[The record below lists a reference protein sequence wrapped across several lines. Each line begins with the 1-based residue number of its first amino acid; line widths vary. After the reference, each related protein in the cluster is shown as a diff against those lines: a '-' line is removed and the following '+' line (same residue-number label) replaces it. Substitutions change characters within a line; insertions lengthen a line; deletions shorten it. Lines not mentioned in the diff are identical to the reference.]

1 MSTRQLTILT
11 VFLLMPVG
19 AFFIADLANQ
29 FVAHALQVSPPLKV
43 SYPSGRSIQTS
54 HTSDA
59 SSLLSE
65 IISGPLFPRAAEKPA
80 PSQSSASFQEDT
92 LDLRLMGTM
101 AGEGHLSPAAV
112 IQEGMER
119 RQRLY
124 KLGDLVAGRARL
136 IRIGSQRVVLRDI
149 QTSNLIK
156 LTLYGGEPADLTRGA
171 AKKVSVSKSGSN
183 GAANRR
189 LVLDRREIKEKLSN
203 LPQLMTRAQMAPAYN
218 NGVLQGYMLI
228 AIAPGSFFEKLG
240 LRKHD
245 ILTRINGMEIKDP
258 ARLAQVM
265 GQLKYENT
273 IALDMI
279 RTGKPL
285 TMEYFIR

>member
-11 VFLLMPVG
+11 VFFLMPLG
-19 AFFIADLANQ
+19 AFFIADMANQ

-43 SYPSGRSIQTS
+43 SYSHGRSIQAS
-54 HTSDA
+54 LSPDA
-59 SSLLSE
+59 PSLLSE
-65 IISGPLFPRAAEKPA
+65 IIRGPLFPRATEKPS
-80 PSQSSASFQEDT
+80 PPPSSASFQEDT
-92 LDLRLMGTM
+92 LDLKLMGTM
-101 AGEGHLSPAAV
+101 AGEGQLSPAAV
-112 IQEGMER
+112 IHEGREK

-124 KLGDLVAGRARL
+124 KIGDLITGRARL
-136 IRIGSQRVVLRDI
+136 IRIGSHTAVLRDI
-149 QTSNLIK
+149 HTSNLIK
-156 LTLYGGEPADLTRGA
+156 LTLYRGGPADVTRGTV
-171 AKKVSVSKSGSN
+171 KKVSVSKSGPK
-183 GAANRR
+183 GATNRR
-189 LVLDRREIKEKLSN
+189 LVLDRRDIQEKLNN
-203 LPQLMTRAQMAPAYN
+203 LPRLMTKAQMVPAYN
-218 NGVLQGYMLI
+218 NGVLEGYMVI
-228 AIAPGSFFEKLG
+228 ALAPGSFFEKLG